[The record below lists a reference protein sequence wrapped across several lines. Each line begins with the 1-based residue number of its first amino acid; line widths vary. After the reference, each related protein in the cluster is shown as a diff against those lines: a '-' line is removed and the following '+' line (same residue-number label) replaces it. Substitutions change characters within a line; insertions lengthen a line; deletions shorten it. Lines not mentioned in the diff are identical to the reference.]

1 MECRI
6 PGGKVE
12 RAGKREGERKTQVL
26 TAKLKRTRKKIAME
40 RERNQER
47 GGENQIGRGKRK
59 VEVEVYRSTHPPNQ
73 TWNSMFHNTQVQM
86 DLHHANGLMSYT
98 DFQLF
103 VELIIPVWKEI
114 GERERK
120 ERGGKK

>member
-1 MECRI
+1 MHRFPVVCGIDNSSVEGRENEAI
-6 PGGKVE
+6 GHDGGRREKQEGGRENQRGGGKE
-12 RAGKREGERKTQVL
+12 E
-26 TAKLKRTRKKIAME
+26 
-40 RERNQER
+40 
-47 GGENQIGRGKRK
+47 GRGKVRGGR
-59 VEVEVYRSTHPPNQ
+59 ERGNGSTNPPNQ
-73 TWNSMFHNTQVQM
+73 TWNSIFHNTQVQM
-86 DLHHANGLMSYT
+86 DLHHANGLISYT